1 MTISLGDIPVITTLV
16 TNTAGA
22 PADPPTRDGRVMAP
36 DGRTFTVTPATTGT
50 VGTIETE
57 APEADQRGRWW
68 YWVDFNGTADD
79 GYYDVGPAPAA
90 A

>member
-1 MTISLGDIPVITTLV
+1 MTISLGDIPVITTLA
-16 TNTAGA
+16 TDEAGA
-22 PADPPTRDGRVMAP
+22 PVDPSTRTARVMAP
-36 DGRTFTVTPATTGT
+36 DGRIFTPAPATTGT
-50 VGTIETE
+50 VGTIETT